1 MRTAGQ
7 ISRINKTKWGVG
19 GDPRCDAL
27 RQHANIQTLL
37 HKPVPQRFGVMALL
51 RLAFVAD
58 STCQPSCQMGPGGY
72 PERWGEVLTRSV
84 VEVGGLVIAALAAA
98 AAVAPTTVAFC
109 FTFSKNRA
117 PDRRHNA

>member
-37 HKPVPQRFGVMALL
+37 HKPVPQIFGVMALL

-72 PERWGEVLTRSV
+72 PERWGE
-84 VEVGGLVIAALAAA
+84 GGGANQERGRGRWARDCSLGGGGRR
-98 AAVAPTTVAFC
+98 
-109 FTFSKNRA
+109 RA
-117 PDRRHNA
+117 HHSCILLYLLQKPCT